1 METQEYTSSPSS
13 TRSRQTALLTYPKDL
28 STYPS
33 WWTRMSLDNWV
44 WELSAALLCICIL
57 AAIAAILFVYDNRP
71 VPDLPDGLTINAIV
85 SLLAGF
91 AKAALLAVLAA
102 AIRQEK
108 WLWFIGKPRPLNTVD
123 AFEEASRGPYGSLL
137 LILSRRGSLRALV
150 AALATVLAL
159 GFEPFLQQVLNTV
172 VRDSPVSSEPASI
185 RTPTSYNESVI
196 GDLGGSG
203 LSLNALIG
211 AFGGAAGAIPNPI
224 CPSGNCTWP
233 VYNTLAMCTKCTD
246 MTSHVKLGG
255 DAYNINITSLFEDF
269 SLSNRTSSSTTWTP
283 TYSFPHGNLI
293 NVSVNLDLSSAG
305 SMVEWFVTYPRR
317 VVWPLNIDPTPNSH
331 WGKSWDNKSYA
342 GISSPLFAMG
352 YLDINTTSSFDQLV
366 VQGATECAFTPCVR
380 TMDTVVRSGTTI
392 SNAAATDYG
401 TIIISQSQP
410 DGRILTGWNADVNG
424 TNYFAY
430 DSGNDDSQGRA
441 YLLIQA
447 LRIALEGN
455 TTYSYGG
462 YWYPDP
468 SQQGDIFNF
477 SSTSFDQISGPW
489 SSAGQQAID
498 GNGNFSDV
506 VTSVGQALT
515 GRFQQ
520 LQDTVAT
527 GTTLHSEAVIVVRW
541 QWISYPMALVVLG
554 LAGLFLTIFST
565 HRNYMAVWKESTLP
579 LLFRYTAPVELQQA
593 HRSPGDMARPG
604 TIFSLSNTVPG
615 PDSNKVS
622 AIVTRASEEQV
633 QLRRRDSFWVLDS
646 DPPPPANTKDKVS
659 HQPIWHRA

>member
-1 METQEYTSSPSS
+1 MEEISSGHSS
-13 TRSRQTALLTYPKDL
+13 TRSRLTSH
-28 STYPS
+28 STSSENSPNSLS
-33 WWTRMSLDNWV
+33 WWTRMSLDNWL

-91 AKAALLAVLAA
+91 AKAALLAVLAS

-123 AFEEASRGPYGSLL
+123 AFEEASRGPYGSIL

-150 AALATVLAL
+150 AALVTVLAL

-172 VRDSPVSSEPASI
+172 VRDSAVPSQPASI
-185 RTPTSYNESVI
+185 RTPTSYNESVS
-196 GDLGGSG
+196 GNLGGSG

-233 VYNTLAMCTKCTD
+233 AYNTLAMCTMCTD
-246 MTSHVKLGG
+246 MTDKVKLGG
-255 DAYNINITSLFEDF
+255 DVYNINLTSHFEK
-269 SLSNRTSSSTTWTP
+269 LSQSNQTSSSTTWTP
-283 TYSFPHGNLI
+283 TYSFPHGNPV
-293 NVSVNLDLSSAG
+293 NVSVNLDLSLPSA
-305 SMVEWFVTYPRR
+305 VEWFVTYPRR
-317 VVWPLNIDPTPNSH
+317 VVWPLNIDPAPDSH

-366 VQGATECAFTPCVR
+366 VQAATECAFTPCVR
-380 TMDTVVRSGTTI
+380 TMDTVVRSGSTI
-392 SNAAATDYG
+392 SHPTATDYG
-401 TIIISQSQP
+401 TIIISQNQP

-424 TNYFAY
+424 TTYFAY
-430 DSGNDDSQGRA
+430 DAGNDDSQGRA

-447 LRIALEGN
+447 LRMALEGN

-462 YWYPDP
+462 YWYSDP
-468 SQQGDIFNF
+468 AEQGDIFNF
-477 SSTSFDQISGPW
+477 SSTSFDQVSGPW

-506 VTSVGQALT
+506 VNSVGRALT

-541 QWISYPMALVVLG
+541 EWISYPLALVVLG
-554 LAGLFLTIFST
+554 LAGLFLTMFST
-565 HRNYMAVWKESTLP
+565 HRNHMAVWKESTLP

-593 HRSPGDMARPG
+593 HSTPGGLARPD
-604 TIFSLSNTVPG
+604 TTFSFSNAIPS

-622 AIVTRASEEQV
+622 SIVTQASEEQV

-646 DPPPPANTKDKVS
+646 DPKPPGPSSKDNLS
-659 HQPIWHRA
+659 HQPIWHRV

>member
-1 METQEYTSSPSS
+1 
-13 TRSRQTALLTYPKDL
+13 
-28 STYPS
+28 
-33 WWTRMSLDNWV
+33 MSLDNWV

-71 VPDLPDGLTINAIV
+71 IPDLPDGLTINAIV

-91 AKAALLAVLAA
+91 ANAALLAVLASA
-102 AIRQEK
+102 LRQEK

-137 LILSRRGSLRALV
+137 LILSRRGSYRALV
-150 AALATVLAL
+150 AALVTVLAL

-172 VRDSPVSSEPASI
+172 VRDNPVPSQPASI
-185 RTPTSYNESVI
+185 RTPTSYNESVS
-196 GDLGGSG
+196 GNLGGSG

-233 VYNTLAMCTKCTD
+233 VYNTLAMCTMCTD
-246 MTSHVKLGG
+246 MTSHVKVEG
-255 DAYNINITSLFEDF
+255 DPYNINLTSHFEKF
-269 SLSNRTSSSTTWTP
+269 SQSNQSSSSTTWSP
-283 TYSFPHGNLI
+283 TYSFPHGNPV
-293 NVSVNLDLSSAG
+293 NVSVNLDLSSSG
-305 SMVEWFVTYPRR
+305 MVEWFVTYPRR
-317 VVWPLNIDPTPNSH
+317 VVWPLNIDPAPDSH

-352 YLDINTTSSFDQLV
+352 YLDINTTSSFDGLV
-366 VQGATECAFTPCVR
+366 VQAATECAFTPCVR

-392 SNAAATDYG
+392 SNATATDYG
-401 TIIISQSQP
+401 TVIINQNQP
-410 DGRILTGWNADVNG
+410 DGRILTGWNAEVNG

-430 DSGNDDSQGRA
+430 DAGNDDAQGRA

-462 YWYPDP
+462 YWYSDP
-468 SQQGDIFNF
+468 SEQGDTFNF
-477 SSTSFDQISGPW
+477 SSTSFDQVAGPW

-506 VTSVGQALT
+506 VNSVGQALT

-520 LQDTVAT
+520 LQDTVAI

-541 QWISYPMALVVLG
+541 EWISYPLALVVLG
-554 LAGLFLTIFST
+554 LAGLFLTMFST
-565 HRNYMAVWKESTLP
+565 RRNHMAVWKESTLP

-593 HRSPGDMARPG
+593 AHSTSTPGGLGRPS
-604 TIFSLSNTVPG
+604 TTFSFSNTIPCGG
-615 PDSNKVS
+615 PDPNKVS
-622 AIVTRASEEQV
+622 SIVTQASEEQV
-633 QLRRRDSFWVLDS
+633 QLRRRDSSWILDS
-646 DPPPPANTKDKVS
+646 DPQPPADSKDS
-659 HQPIWHRA
+659 LSLQRIWHRV